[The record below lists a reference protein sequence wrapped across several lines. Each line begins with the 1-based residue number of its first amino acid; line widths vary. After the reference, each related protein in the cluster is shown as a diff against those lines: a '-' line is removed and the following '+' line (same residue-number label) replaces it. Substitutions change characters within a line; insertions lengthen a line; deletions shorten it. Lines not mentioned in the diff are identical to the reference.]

1 MLLSEGRD
9 FLHGQVVFVSF
20 SEQLFRRVPVAVD
33 EAHDVQGRTVHA
45 SPIRRFINRETAS
58 VHAEPFR
65 GDAVIGRKQRL
76 PFAGMFRFFR
86 KFFV

>member
-20 SEQLFRRVPVAVD
+20 PEQLFRRVPVAVD

-45 SPIRRFINRETAS
+45 SPNRETAS

>member
-20 SEQLFRRVPVAVD
+20 PEQLFRRVPVAVD

-65 GDAVIGRKQRL
+65 RDAVIGRKQRL

>member
-20 SEQLFRRVPVAVD
+20 PEQLFRRVPVAVD

-45 SPIRRFINRETAS
+45 SPVRRFINRETAS
-58 VHAEPFR
+58 VHAEPF
-65 GDAVIGRKQRL
+65 
-76 PFAGMFRFFR
+76 AGFMPANKGGWVGKRHDIIKAFT
-86 KFFV
+86 

>member
-20 SEQLFRRVPVAVD
+20 PEQLFRRVPVD

-45 SPIRRFINRETAS
+45 SPVRRFINRETAS
-58 VHAEPFR
+58 VHAEPFQ